1 MMQKLAPG
9 VGAGGV
15 VLLLLVVTSL
25 LPIGAAGERFAL
37 AGMLSAAWLT
47 MSGAVRSVTEVGELV
62 SCASSASSQRQR
74 FPRLSGTR
82 AVTGARR
89 AGPALRPHGR

>member
-15 VLLLLVVTSL
+15 VLLLLVVTAR

-37 AGMLSAAWLT
+37 AGTLSAAWLT
-47 MSGAVRSVTEVGELV
+47 MSGAVRSMTGMDEPV

-74 FPRLSGTR
+74 YTPGHQAR
-82 AVTGARR
+82 AQ
-89 AGPALRPHGR
+89 